1 MADGYYV
8 LDEQTGRRMVRS
20 TLYTE
25 RMNRG
30 GGGGTSTPTN
40 LNQLWWPFRNDYT
53 GTVPSYGVVAITGV
67 VEVTATSSTIYTGDR
82 PGTTFRQLYGVNSSV
97 EVAEGEY
104 GMLTLTGPCYIAYDS
119 GTPAAGE
126 GWGPKPGQFTLSKGF
141 PGGTIVSGI
150 QDSTNKLL
158 LGTLAP
164 ITVLLGKTTGA
175 ITGGTAS
182 SAYGI
187 WCGVLDSEADSGFT
201 TVPSSLSRVDIDSG
215 KFVKLTWHNNG
226 WLMEPLECNA

>member
-1 MADGYYV
+1 MVDGYYV

-25 RMNRG
+25 RQNRG

-40 LNQLWWPFRNDYT
+40 LNQSWWPFRNDYA

-67 VEVTATSSTIYTGDR
+67 VAVTDTSSTIYTANR
-82 PGTTFRQLYGVNSSV
+82 PSTTFYQLYGVNSSV

-104 GMLTLTGPCYIAYDS
+104 GMLTLSGPCYIAYDS

-141 PGGTIVSGI
+141 PSGTVVSGI
-150 QDSTNKLL
+150 QDSTNKWL

-164 ITVLLGKTTGA
+164 ITCCLVKTTGA
-175 ITGGTAS
+175 VTAS
-182 SAYGI
+182 SATTSYKIYSGTL
-187 WCGVLDSEADSGFT
+187 GSEADAGFT
-201 TVPSSLSRVDIDSG
+201 TVPSALSRTAIATTKWG
-215 KFVKLTWHNNG
+215 KITFINNG
-226 WLMEPLECNA
+226 WELEPLEC